1 MSYKELRIIKMS
13 DRHHYDVEF
22 EKRYNSPATHRSSL
36 FINPFKNEQRVNESL
51 ELFVMI
57 TTDIV
62 NKMDTIRK
70 HSQFINKLI
79 NMAPAEPLK
88 VFLAR
93 KVIIE
98 EIMSNNEIEGVN
110 TSRSEIIHKANTQNA
125 QSKTKNII
133 NQHGN
138 MYVFLN
144 HQELLDPFEYN
155 SSEDIRKLY
164 DMMVAKDVGDDDK
177 LDGEIFRKETVSIED
192 GSKVVSRG
200 LTPESSI
207 INEINKMINYLNN
220 DEMSSLIKIFLSHYF
235 FEYIHP
241 FYDGNGRTGRYLICN
256 YLLHELDL
264 LSAFSFSTAINRQK
278 KGYYDAFLT
287 VSNPMN
293 KGEGTHFVL
302 FLLNVMIDA
311 QVKMIDEI
319 TRQLDLLY
327 ALKDRIDSIDELDE
341 DEKSIVYIIAQS
353 RVFSI
358 KEDRINIEDLANHV
372 NKSKQTIT
380 KICKKSVELGILIRY
395 RLKPAVYT
403 LDEEFF
409 EIL

>member
-13 DRHHYDVEF
+13 DRMQYDIEF
-22 EKRYNSPATHRSSL
+22 DKRFNSPSTHRSSL
-36 FINPFKNEQRVNESL
+36 YINPFKNEQRVNESL

-70 HSQFINKLI
+70 HSQYINKLI

-88 VFLAR
+88 FFLAR

-98 EIMSNNEIEGVN
+98 EIRSNNEIEGVN
-110 TSRSEIIHKANTQNA
+110 TSRSEIISKANTQNA
-125 QSKTKNII
+125 YSKSKII
-133 NQHGN
+133 SQHGN

-144 HQELLDPFEYN
+144 HQEFQEPFEYK
-155 SSEDIRKLY
+155 SSEDIRRLY
-164 DMMVAKDVGDDDK
+164 DMMVSKDVSDEDK
-177 LDGEIFRKETVSIED
+177 LDGEIFRKDTVSIED

-207 INEINKMINYLNN
+207 INEINRMINYLNN

-293 KGEGTHFVL
+293 KGEVTHFVM
-302 FLLNVMIDA
+302 FLLNVMIDS
-311 QVKMIDEI
+311 QKKIIEE
-319 TRQLDLLY
+319 TTTQLDLLY
-327 ALKDRIDSIDELDE
+327 ALKDRIDSIDELNDI
-341 DEKSIVYIIAQS
+341 EKNVVYIIAQS

-358 KEDRINIEDLANHV
+358 KEDRVNISEIATHIN
-372 NKSKQTIT
+372 KTKPTIT
-380 KICKKSVELGILIRY
+380 RMCQKAVDLGILYRY
-395 RLKPAVYT
+395 KQTPAVYT
-403 LDEEFF
+403 LDEDYF